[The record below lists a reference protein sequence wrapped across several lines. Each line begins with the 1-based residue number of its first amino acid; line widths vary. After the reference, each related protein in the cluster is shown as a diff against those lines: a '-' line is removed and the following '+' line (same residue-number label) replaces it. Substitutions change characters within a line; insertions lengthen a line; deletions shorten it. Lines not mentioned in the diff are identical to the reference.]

1 MKQPSIKMSM
11 AGVALSVLCSAALA
25 QAPAQAQRVKDFGK
39 SLYEANCASCHGMNG
54 KGGGPFVELL
64 RRAPPDLTLEAKN
77 NQGVFPMDR
86 LYAVIEGA
94 NVPSHGSRDMP
105 IWGREFRIK
114 DAEYYID
121 TPYDADALV
130 RARILSLLEYLNR
143 IQVR

>member
-1 MKQPSIKMSM
+1 MKQPSIKMHGWRG
-11 AGVALSVLCSAALA
+11 AVGVVRRGFGPGTRPSPARERLRQELVRSQLC
-25 QAPAQAQRVKDFGK
+25 Q
-39 SLYEANCASCHGMNG
+39 SCHGMNG

-64 RRAPPDLTLEAKN
+64 RRAPPDLTLEAKK